1 MQTKKLLI
9 LVDLLGKTDYN
20 TKITHIENKYITT
33 ADCNKS
39 SKNIGDNSIKIKN
52 LVDKSAIAGFINNTD
67 VDKKAA
73 TLATKSE
80 LKGEQAK

>member
-9 LVDLLGKTDYN
+9 LVDLLRKTDYN

-67 VDKKAA
+67 VDKKSSNISN
-73 TLATKSE
+73 KI
-80 LKGEQAK
+80 

>member
-9 LVDLLGKTDYN
+9 LVDLLRKTDYN
-20 TKITHIENKYITT
+20 TKITDIENKYITT

-67 VDKKAA
+67 VDKEK
-73 TLATKSE
+73 
-80 LKGEQAK
+80 